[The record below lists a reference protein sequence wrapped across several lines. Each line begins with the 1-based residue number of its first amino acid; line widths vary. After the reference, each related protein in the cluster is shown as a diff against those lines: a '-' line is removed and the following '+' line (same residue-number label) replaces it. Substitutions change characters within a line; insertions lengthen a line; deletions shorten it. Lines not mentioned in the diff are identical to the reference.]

1 MHSSFA
7 SSARKSRWAKSR
19 DVEKSLR
26 QKSLRQWV
34 WNYHHC
40 HLRPP
45 HIISH
50 HNMAILSSSPSG
62 PNERR
67 IPEHRTGIICIKEK
81 WPGDQL
87 TSVRL
92 GKPLGTKMV
101 VFLTHCE
108 NGLWPRLTHIGT
120 LHDWLYTQYR
130 IYGKQGFV
138 KSQNRLTRCTIL
150 PTIYMHCSY
159 ISGWKD
165 VHILAGGYHVC
176 SSVWICTE
184 IQRCIPIP
192 YTQTCALH
200 IYVLRSRD
208 SSIYGGKISWTPAYQ
223 PTAPSAISD
232 QPNLTDQQPV
242 RWLTVLSDASLL

>member
-1 MHSSFA
+1 M
-7 SSARKSRWAKSR
+7 
-19 DVEKSLR
+19 
-26 QKSLRQWV
+26 
-34 WNYHHC
+34 
-40 HLRPP
+40 
-45 HIISH
+45 
-50 HNMAILSSSPSG
+50 
-62 PNERR
+62 
-67 IPEHRTGIICIKEK
+67 T
-81 WPGDQL
+81 
-87 TSVRL
+87 
-92 GKPLGTKMV
+92 
-101 VFLTHCE
+101 
-108 NGLWPRLTHIGT
+108 RLTHIGT

-165 VHILAGGYHVC
+165 ISWLVGIMSAAAC
-176 SSVWICTE
+176 EFICTE

-208 SSIYGGKISWTPAYQ
+208 SGIYSGKISWTPAYQ

-242 RWLTVLSDASLL
+242 RWLTVLSDSCCLLSCQKSPMALERYACTMRSHWH